1 MRLLVRFLP
10 AAALAWL
17 AWGATAAPVPSDAEK
32 VQARAVFRAIIEMDT
47 SVEGLKTPEMAAY
60 LARVFR
66 EAGFPERDIH
76 VLPFG

>member
-1 MRLLVRFLP
+1 
-10 AAALAWL
+10 
-17 AWGATAAPVPSDAEK
+17 
-32 VQARAVFRAIIEMDT
+32 MDT